1 MNKNSL
7 SRRSFVRMTG
17 GALGAG
23 SMLVL
28 AGCGPAAQST
38 SSSTSSTAADSS
50 SSSSATLGDGKT
62 LRVGMEAAY
71 APYNWQASEESDTT
85 IPIENVDGAYADG
98 YDVQIAKKIGEGLGM
113 DPVAVKMSFSG
124 LIDALTAGQIDIICA
139 GMSYTDERAQ
149 SIDFSDSY
157 LDDSISLV
165 VKKDSA
171 YASATSL
178 EDFSGTSVLGQKDT
192 FYDDVIDQIPNVNHM
207 TPVATIPNVIE
218 NIEQGTCDAITF
230 SSLSVPYL
238 LEDYPDLV
246 QVEFADGKGFADAT
260 NPDNAGIAK
269 GQESVLEKINKIIG
283 DVSSDERSQIWN
295 DCSNRQPS

>member
-1 MNKNSL
+1 MDRNSL
-7 SRRSFVRMTG
+7 SRRSFVKVTSGMI
-17 GALGAG
+17 GAG
-23 SMLVL
+23 SVLAL
-28 AGCGPAAQST
+28 AGCGPAAQSSDNGS
-38 SSSTSSTAADSS
+38 SSSTSTSG
-50 SSSSATLGDGKT
+50 SSSAVLGDGTT

-71 APYNWQASEESDTT
+71 APYNWQASEEADTT
-85 IPIENVDGAYADG
+85 IPIENVDGSYADG
-98 YDVQIAKKIGEGLGM
+98 YDVQVAKKIADGLGM

-124 LIDALTAGQIDIICA
+124 LVDALTAGQIDIICA
-139 GMSYTDERAQ
+139 GMSYTAERAQ

-157 LDDSISLV
+157 LDDGISLI
-165 VKKDSA
+165 VKKDST
-171 YASATSL
+171 YAAATSIA
-178 EDFSGTSVLGQKDT
+178 DFAGTSVLGQKDT

-207 TPVATIPNVIE
+207 TPVATIPNVVE

-246 QVEFADGKGFADAT
+246 EVKFADGKGFTDAT

-269 GQESVLEKINKIIG
+269 GQDAILEKINQIIG
-283 DVSSDERSQIWN
+283 GISDDERAKIWN

>member
-1 MNKNSL
+1 MDRNSL
-7 SRRSFVRMTG
+7 SRRSFVKVTSGMI
-17 GALGAG
+17 GAG
-23 SMLVL
+23 SVLAL
-28 AGCGPAAQST
+28 AGCGPAAQSSDNGS
-38 SSSTSSTAADSS
+38 SSSTSTSG
-50 SSSSATLGDGKT
+50 SSSAVLGDGTT

-71 APYNWQASEESDTT
+71 APYNWQASEEADTT
-85 IPIENVDGAYADG
+85 IPIENVDGSYADG
-98 YDVQIAKKIGEGLGM
+98 YDVQVAKKIADGLGM

-124 LIDALTAGQIDIICA
+124 LVDALTAGQIDIICA
-139 GMSYTDERAQ
+139 GMSYTAERAQ

-157 LDDSISLV
+157 LDDRISLI
-165 VKKDSA
+165 VKKDST
-171 YASATSL
+171 YAAATSIA
-178 EDFSGTSVLGQKDT
+178 DFAGTSVLGQKDT

-207 TPVATIPNVIE
+207 TPVATIPNVVE

-246 QVEFADGKGFADAT
+246 EVKFADGKGFTDAT

-269 GQESVLEKINKIIG
+269 GQDAVLEKINQIIG
-283 DVSSDERSQIWN
+283 GISDDERAKIWN